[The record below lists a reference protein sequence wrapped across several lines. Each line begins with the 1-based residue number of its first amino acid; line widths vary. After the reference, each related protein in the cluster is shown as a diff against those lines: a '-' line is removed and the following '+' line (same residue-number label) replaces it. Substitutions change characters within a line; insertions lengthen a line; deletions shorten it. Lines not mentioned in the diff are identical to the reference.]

1 MTNYATANGGTA
13 TSATGSLLQWLT
25 IGYVGLVVV
34 LLYPITVLVRKCRK
48 RRKRKS
54 ASKRAQAH
62 DANKDKSVALVDH
75 KSQPLARTP
84 SGDTDAESESSSSD
98 DDDDNLPP
106 PPPPPPPPRR
116 RFAHAQITGATVPNL
131 QNQNYV
137 SPTLPKQDDNADDVG
152 SESESSSSDDDD
164 DAQAS
169 KFMFKCESCDNHY
182 STYEEAKH
190 HEDNECENNPN
201 YLCMSQNGET
211 DVDMAGL
218 PVSFALE
225 VHG

>member
-1 MTNYATANGGTA
+1 MTNYYATSNGGTA
-13 TSATGSLLQWLT
+13 TSTAGSLLQWLT

-98 DDDDNLPP
+98 DDID
-106 PPPPPPPPRR
+106 
-116 RFAHAQITGATVPNL
+116 AQITASGQNLPN
-131 QNQNYV
+131 QTYI
-137 SPTLPKQDDNADDVG
+137 SPTLPKQDDNAGDAG

-164 DAQAS
+164 DAQVG
-169 KFMFKCESCDNHY
+169 KFMFKCESCDNLY
-182 STYEEAKH
+182 PTYEEAKY
-190 HEDNECENNPN
+190 HENNECENNPN
-201 YLCMSQNGET
+201 YLSMSQNEET
-211 DVDMAGL
+211 GVGMAGL
-218 PVSFALE
+218 PVSFALK
-225 VHG
+225 VHE

>member
-1 MTNYATANGGTA
+1 MTNYAATANGGTT
-13 TSATGSLLQWLT
+13 TSAAGSLLQWLT

-84 SGDTDAESESSSSD
+84 SGDTD
-98 DDDDNLPP
+98 
-106 PPPPPPPPRR
+106 
-116 RFAHAQITGATVPNL
+116 T
-131 QNQNYV
+131 
-137 SPTLPKQDDNADDVG
+137 
-152 SESESSSSDDDD
+152 ESESSSSDDDD
-164 DAQAS
+164 DAQVG
-169 KFMFKCESCDNHY
+169 KFMFKCETCDNHY

-190 HEDNECENNPN
+190 HENNECENNLN
-201 YLCMSQNGET
+201 YRDMSQNGET
-211 DVDMAGL
+211 GVDMAGL

>member
-1 MTNYATANGGTA
+1 MTNYAATANGGTT
-13 TSATGSLLQWLT
+13 TSAEGSLLQWLT

-48 RRKRKS
+48 KRKRKA

-62 DANKDKSVALVDH
+62 DAKKDKSVALVDH

-84 SGDTDAESESSSSD
+84 SGDTDTESESPSSD
-98 DDDDNLPP
+98 DDED
-106 PPPPPPPPRR
+106 
-116 RFAHAQITGATVPNL
+116 AQITAYGATGPNQ
-131 QNQNYV
+131 QNQNYI
-137 SPTLPKQDDNADDVG
+137 SPTLPKQDDDADDAG

-164 DAQAS
+164 DAQVG
-169 KFMFKCESCDNHY
+169 KFMFKCETCDNHY

-190 HEDNECENNPN
+190 HENNECENNPN

-211 DVDMAGL
+211 GVDMAGL

>member
-48 RRKRKS
+48 RRKRNS

-62 DANKDKSVALVDH
+62 NANKDKSVALVDH

-98 DDDDNLPP
+98 DDDDNL
-106 PPPPPPPPRR
+106 PPPPPRR

-169 KFMFKCESCDNHY
+169 KFMFKCESCDNLY
-182 STYEEAKH
+182 STYEEAKL
-190 HEDNECENNPN
+190 HEDNECENNLN
-201 YLCMSQNGET
+201 YRDMSQNEET
-211 DVDMAGL
+211 GVDMAGL
-218 PVSFALE
+218 PVSFALK